1 MNCKDDDKIYT
12 YNNMYTPD
20 GQNDDGFP
28 PSHPAV

>member
-12 YNNMYTPD
+12 YNMYTPD
-20 GQNDDGFP
+20 GQNDDGFL